1 MPRKLSEEKLAAL
14 KVELHQHKHS
24 QHLDAG
30 QQQVLSD
37 AVRTLEEQLQAQSP
51 LDPQVLEAKF
61 REWEA
66 RMTVEHPVLASVVT
80 DALQKLSAM
89 GI

>member
-1 MPRKLSEEKLAAL
+1 MPKKLTEEKLAAL
-14 KVELHQHKHS
+14 KVELQQHQHS

-30 QQQVLSD
+30 QRQVLDGEIEALERQFD
-37 AVRTLEEQLQAQSP
+37 AQLPPDVSALEERL
-51 LDPQVLEAKF
+51 

-66 RMTVEHPVLASVVT
+66 RMTVEHPVLASIVT

>member
-1 MPRKLSEEKLAAL
+1 MPKKLTEEKLAAL
-14 KVELHQHKHS
+14 KVELHQHQHS

-30 QQQVLSD
+30 QQQVLND
-37 AVRTLEEQLQAQSP
+37 AVQALEQQLQVLSP
-51 LDPQVLEAKF
+51 LDPEVLETRL

>member
-1 MPRKLSEEKLAAL
+1 MPHKLTEEKLAAL
-14 KVELHQHKHS
+14 KSHLHQN

-30 QQQVLSD
+30 Q
-37 AVRTLEEQLQAQSP
+37 RQA
-51 LDPQVLEAKF
+51 LGNEVDVLEAQLNAQLPPDVAALEGRL

-66 RMTVEHPVLASVVT
+66 RMAVEHPVLASVVT
-80 DALQKLSAM
+80 DALQKLAAM